1 MALLL
6 DGNYDF
12 LSALTLL
19 SSKIDLSLPFEDEFH
34 SRLLTQQ
41 HGFQDNYEYT
51 FGATSPS
58 RDYIQDMT
66 TTDAHLTE
74 RTALSRTSSSGCDTS
89 LNIRHCDDTTLSVPW
104 SDEAMGKDLNLD
116 DYHRGLLQV
125 TGTDD
130 RFFRP
135 SFRRQNS
142 EELQQ
147 QQMEKRQLQQE
158 QEEQQLHQRQLQNQQ
173 QQQQQ
178 QEQQQQTQPQP
189 RRDQQR
195 GRKHHRKPVLQVCTT
210 FGPKTGPHNVVRPSN
225 RHIPQSAFNRES
237 FWIDEDEGVT
247 PRVTLTRYDLRADE
261 QDIYAWKENP
271 TFSEVAAHDPN
282 CKEVSKARSRP
293 KGLSTTK
300 SLAYHGFSNLGNS
313 HYGHV

>member
-1 MALLL
+1 MAVLL

-12 LSALTLL
+12 LSAFTLS

-41 HGFQDNYEYT
+41 HGFQDNCDYT

-58 RDYIQDMT
+58 RDYVQDMT

-74 RTALSRTSSSGCDTS
+74 RTALSPTSSSGCDTP

-104 SDEAMGKDLNLD
+104 NDEAMGKDLNLD
-116 DYHRGLLQV
+116 EYHRGLLQV

-147 QQMEKRQLQQE
+147 QQVEKRQLQQE
-158 QEEQQLHQRQLQNQQ
+158 QEEQQLHQRQVHQQQVQNQEQQ

-178 QEQQQQTQPQP
+178 QGQQPQTQPQP
-189 RRDQQR
+189 RQDQQT

-210 FGPKTGPHNVVRPSN
+210 FGPKTCPHNVVRPSN

-261 QDIYAWKENP
+261 QDIYAWKGNP
-271 TFSEVAAHDPN
+271 TCN
-282 CKEVSKARSRP
+282 RSAF
-293 KGLSTTK
+293 STTNK
-300 SLAYHGFSNLGNS
+300 RNAIYIAPSF
-313 HYGHV
+313 